1 MYGPHI
7 DPGDIRDRDL
17 DEAGRRGERMS
28 AWLETAQE
36 GLDAL
41 TGTGETASG
50 QVRVTVDANGRVL
63 EVAYGPR
70 ALRLGSEDLAEAT
83 LAAVREACA
92 DVEHRIHDLVR
103 EAVPGFDPVEAGAQ
117 LERLLGGEWR

>member
-1 MYGPHI
+1 MYGPQI

-17 DEAGRRGERMS
+17 DEAGRQGERMLT
-28 AWLETAQE
+28 WLETAQE
-36 GLDAL
+36 ELDGL

-50 QVRVTVDANGRVL
+50 QVKATVDVNGRVL

-70 ALRLGSEDLAEAT
+70 ALRLGSEELAEAT

-92 DVEHRIHDLVR
+92 DAERRVHDLVR
-103 EAVPGFDPVEAGAQ
+103 EAVPGYDPVAANARFEH
-117 LERLLGGEWR
+117 LLDGGWP